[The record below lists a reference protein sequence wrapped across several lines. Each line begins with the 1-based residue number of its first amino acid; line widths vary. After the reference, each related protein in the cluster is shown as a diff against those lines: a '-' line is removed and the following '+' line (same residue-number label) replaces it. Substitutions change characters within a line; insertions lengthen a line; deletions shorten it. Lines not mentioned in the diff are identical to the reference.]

1 MTKLDFSIELPSN
14 SLDLIK
20 LATDYEDFSQY
31 LPQIKN
37 VKILEKNDTEVITLE
52 TMIFKTY
59 FKKEFEMKAKHTLPS
74 KNILKTEFFSG
85 IIKGTTIFVEF
96 VDTENG
102 TTVNVDIDLKLDFKM
117 KIFQPIIKKVYKQFL
132 TGTLYKMNSIAM
144 QET

>member
-1 MTKLDFSIELPSN
+1 MTKLDFSIELPAN
-14 SLDLIK
+14 SLDLIE
-20 LATDYEDFSQY
+20 LATSYEDFTQY

-52 TMIFKTY
+52 TMIFKTL

-85 IIKGTTIFVEF
+85 IINGTTIFVEF

-117 KIFQPIIKKVYKQFL
+117 KIFQPLIKKVYKEFL
-132 TGTLYKMNSIAM
+132 TGTLYKMNTIAM